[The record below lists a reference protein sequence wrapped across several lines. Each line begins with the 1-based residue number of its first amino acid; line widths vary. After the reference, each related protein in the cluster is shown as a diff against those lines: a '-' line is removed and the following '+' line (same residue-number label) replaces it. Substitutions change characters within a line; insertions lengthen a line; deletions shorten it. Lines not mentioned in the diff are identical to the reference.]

1 MDSREINKAIK
12 DALEYHHN
20 GEFKKADL
28 IYLEVLSNN
37 PENFEANHLHG
48 CILSKN
54 KKYDDALI
62 YFKKA
67 HKIDS
72 ENYELNNNIG
82 LTYKNIKNYD
92 NAEKSFLRA
101 IEINPN
107 KYQALYN
114 CGILY
119 YQNNRLL
126 ESLDYLKK
134 TSNCDTHPKEIH
146 KLLGE
151 VYQALFRDYK
161 EFNYLKKSEENFKTH
176 LDKFPN
182 DTKARSV
189 LGLLSLWKGDIISA
203 VEVFKETHKFEYD
216 NSYQLNKNIEKYL
229 SKKSSIENMIKHEFE
244 QLTYIDNDTD
254 EIRNSKFSKTYY
266 NQLSYFFS
274 KVQNDTLNVQEVSD
288 DFKKKLLKPLYNKP
302 PRITSDNIL
311 NMKNDIKALESQ
323 YLNSKPEIVVIDNFL
338 TQESLLEFQKFC
350 RNANIFKYPYEY
362 GYVATFLSK
371 GLSNKF
377 FLELTEEMRGAY
389 KKIFRDYRLTQSWI
403 FKYDNNK
410 FGTNLHSDQA
420 SVNVNYWL
428 TPDTENLSKN
438 RGGLIIWDMYPPV
451 DWNFDDY
458 NNSSST
464 DKIDKLLKDSGA
476 KKNIIPYKENRC
488 VIFNSKLF
496 HKTDEYNFKNGYKSR
511 RLNITMLFD

>member
-134 TSNCDTHPKEIH
+134 TSNCDSHPKEIY

-161 EFNYLKKSEENFKTH
+161 EFNYLKKSEENFKIH

-182 DTKARSV
+182 DTKVRSV
-189 LGLLSLWKGDIISA
+189 LGLLSLWKGDITSA

-288 DFKKKLLKPLYNKP
+288 DFKKKLLKP
-302 PRITSDNIL
+302 
-311 NMKNDIKALESQ
+311 
-323 YLNSKPEIVVIDNFL
+323 IVFKH
-338 TQESLLEFQKFC
+338 KF
-350 RNANIFKYPYEY
+350 
-362 GYVATFLSK
+362 
-371 GLSNKF
+371 
-377 FLELTEEMRGAY
+377 
-389 KKIFRDYRLTQSWI
+389 
-403 FKYDNNK
+403 
-410 FGTNLHSDQA
+410 H
-420 SVNVNYWL
+420 
-428 TPDTENLSKN
+428 
-438 RGGLIIWDMYPPV
+438 
-451 DWNFDDY
+451 
-458 NNSSST
+458 
-464 DKIDKLLKDSGA
+464 
-476 KKNIIPYKENRC
+476 
-488 VIFNSKLF
+488 
-496 HKTDEYNFKNGYKSR
+496 
-511 RLNITMLFD
+511 